1 MKCGERVLSKK
12 FSTHW
17 AQHVNQATV
26 VSLQEKFHSTEQLSD
41 TMSIESCGVEEGADR
56 ASPPMDLNSPM
67 NETPLDFGESYDM
80 SVNDIIVDALVA
92 KDNANNHAR
101 HIFDTPVYD
110 NVKRQYVLFKNEIDV
125 EGEGYAFDSVS
136 HPKNLRFHEIFGKGK
151 ATQNMINELLTCSA
165 SRARTFSK
173 EECIFNPLLID
184 VCQECRFAIR
194 DDDTMVCPLCNNQRL
209 EESGK
214 PYATHQQLEV
224 APQLASLFLNKSF
237 INQPDNFGINCL
249 SRLFKGD
256 YLNQMIE
263 RINFLNGAHNLA
275 VALFFDGFNHNQFE
289 ENLIDVATIPK
300 TKNLHSYLWYMSRE
314 LEELQIEGMVVRVGV
329 AQYHQATYRTSLAA
343 CAQFVLIDSIRLCVH
358 A

>member
-1 MKCGERVLSKK
+1 NLYEVWRKSLVQEVLHSLGPACQSSDCCIIAGEIPFYR
-12 FSTHW
+12 T
-17 AQHVNQATV
+17 AR
-26 VSLQEKFHSTEQLSD
+26 D

-80 SVNDIIVDALVA
+80 SVNDIKLMLV
-92 KDNANNHAR
+92 
-101 HIFDTPVYD
+101 P
-110 NVKRQYVLFKNEIDV
+110 LV
-125 EGEGYAFDSVS
+125 EPEPFQ
-136 HPKNLRFHEIFGKGK
+136 R
-151 ATQNMINELLTCSA
+151 
-165 SRARTFSK
+165 R
-173 EECIFNPLLID
+173 ECIFNPLLID

-194 DDDTMVCPLCNNQRL
+194 DDDTM
-209 EESGK
+209 K
-214 PYATHQQLEV
+214 V

-275 VALFFDGFNHNQFE
+275 VALFFDGFNHNQFDQE
-289 ENLIDVATIPK
+289 PAQLPLVHVA
-300 TKNLHSYLWYMSRE
+300 RE